1 MSEKVTKVK
10 RELAKTKVKLRSD
23 DLDEETRAEY
33 ELKEEKLKQDL
44 HIARL
49 EEMFDRMEMRNNDKH
64 KRR

>member
-1 MSEKVTKVK
+1 MSDKLTKVK
-10 RELAKTKVKLRSD
+10 KELAKTKVILRSD
-23 DLDEETRAEY
+23 IDEETRAEY

>member
-10 RELAKTKVKLRSD
+10 KELAKTKVILRSD
-23 DLDEETRAEY
+23 IDEDTRSEY
-33 ELKEEKLKQDL
+33 EQKEAKLKQDL

-49 EEMFDRMEMRNNDKH
+49 EEMFDRMEMRNDDKH

>member
-1 MSEKVTKVK
+1 MSEKVTKLK

-23 DLDEETRAEY
+23 IDEETRAEY